1 MPRAIEDYI
10 CASEDR
16 PHYNNETLDLYG
28 FYYPMRRPHVTTINI
43 INKTEI
49 IEQGV
54 SEEQINELIDARIP
68 QVIETVAN
76 EVGDSIV
83 PSIKEVHGGSASE
96 VMDDDEE
103 EG

>member
-54 SEEQINELIDARIP
+54 SEGWLVWRCNE
-68 QVIETVAN
+68 
-76 EVGDSIV
+76 G
-83 PSIKEVHGGSASE
+83 HASSFY
-96 VMDDDEE
+96 
-103 EG
+103 GR